1 MRGGLSRAGDSLCG
15 QAPAATT
22 GGSLANGGETKAV
35 NSRRP
40 DLILA
45 DLLVDGVSSEPRE
58 RQALFLR
65 DGRIVAI
72 LPQSEVTR
80 SHRQGAAEIEIE
92 DGTVLP
98 GLIDTHV
105 HLTLTGGPSDE
116 SVTGPAATE
125 SEAIQALRAVAN
137 AQAHLASGVT
147 TVRDVGCRGFTTL
160 AVRDLVRQGLLLGPR
175 IQASGPPI
183 TTPTGHMHYMGCI
196 ATNAAEVRA
205 RAEEVLDRGVDLVKT
220 CATGG
225 VLTAGSDPMD
235 LQYTAAEL
243 REAVLA
249 AEANGKIVASHAL
262 AAEGVRRCVEAG
274 VRSIEHCRWQLGP
287 GRHVFPFE
295 LAETMIAKDIYAG
308 ITFATIS
315 QVGYRQDVLKQE
327 DVWVKFS
334 RDRLNDRFASE
345 REMIAA
351 GVKYVVHSDAGVTH
365 TPFGEFWKSVG
376 AARYELSLSP
386 LEAIRA
392 VTASPAKLMGLEQ
405 EVGTLEVGKRADLLC
420 VGGNPADTIEALQNA
435 LIVLRD
441 GEVVAENGG
450 VRLQTK
456 I

>member
-1 MRGGLSRAGDSLCG
+1 MTSR
-15 QAPAATT
+15 Q
-22 GGSLANGGETKAV
+22 
-35 NSRRP
+35 P

-45 DLLVDGVSSEPRE
+45 DRLIDGVSPEPLE

-105 HLTLTGGPSDE
+105 HLTLTGGPTDE

-125 SEAIQALRAVAN
+125 SDAKQALRAVAN
-137 AQAHLASGVT
+137 AQAHLAAGVT
-147 TVRDVGCRGFTTL
+147 TVRDVGCRGYTTL
-160 AVRDLVRQGLLLGPR
+160 ALRDLIRQRLLIGPR
-175 IQASGPPI
+175 IRASGPPI

-196 ATNAAEVRA
+196 ATNAIEVRA
-205 RAEEVLDRGVDLVKT
+205 RAEELLDRGVDLVKT

-235 LQYTAAEL
+235 LQYTAEEL

-249 AEANGKIVASHAL
+249 AEARGKIVASHAL

-274 VRSIEHCRWQLGP
+274 VRSIEHCRWQVEP
-287 GRHVFPFE
+287 GRHVFPGD

-315 QVGYRQDVLKQE
+315 QVGYRQDVLNQQ

-365 TPFGEFWKSVG
+365 TPFGEFWKSAG
-376 AARYELSLSP
+376 AARYELGLTP
-386 LEAIRA
+386 LEALHA
-392 VTASPAKLMGLEQ
+392 VTASPATLMGLDKEI
-405 EVGTLEVGKRADLLC
+405 GTLEVGKRADLLC
-420 VGGNPADTIEALQNA
+420 VKGNPAETIEDLRNA
-435 LIVLRD
+435 LLVLRD
-441 GEVVAENGG
+441 GKVVAENCRI
-450 VRLQTK
+450 RL
-456 I
+456 

>member
-1 MRGGLSRAGDSLCG
+1 MSPRL
-15 QAPAATT
+15 
-22 GGSLANGGETKAV
+22 
-35 NSRRP
+35 P

-45 DLLVDGVSSEPRE
+45 DRLIDGISPEPRE

-65 DGRIVAI
+65 DGRIIAI

-92 DGTVLP
+92 DGAVLP

-105 HLTLTGGPSDE
+105 HLTLTGGPTDE

-125 SEAIQALRAVAN
+125 SDAVQALRAVAN

-147 TVRDVGCRGFTTL
+147 TVRDVGCRGYTTL
-160 AVRDLVRQGLLLGPR
+160 AVRDLIQQGLLVGPR

-196 ATNAAEVRA
+196 ATSAAEVRA

-235 LQYTAAEL
+235 LQYTAEEL

-249 AEANGKIVASHAL
+249 AEARGRIVASHAL

-274 VRSIEHCRWQLGP
+274 VRSIEHCRWQVEP
-287 GRHVFPFE
+287 GRHVFPRE

-315 QVGYRQDVLKQE
+315 QVGYRQDVLKQQ

-345 REMIAA
+345 REMVAA

-376 AARYELSLSP
+376 AARYELKLSP
-386 LEAIRA
+386 LETIRA
-392 VTASPAKLMGLEQ
+392 VTASPAALMGLEN
-405 EVGTLEVGKRADLLC
+405 EIGTLQVGKKADLLC
-420 VGGNPADTIEALQNA
+420 VRGNPAETIEDLQNA
-435 LIVLRD
+435 WLVIRSGL
-441 GEVVAENGG
+441 VVAEDGQIRLHCGG
-450 VRLQTK
+450 
-456 I
+456 

>member
-1 MRGGLSRAGDSLCG
+1 
-15 QAPAATT
+15 
-22 GGSLANGGETKAV
+22 V
-35 NSRRP
+35 NPRRP

-45 DLLVDGVSSEPRE
+45 DRLIDGVSPEPLE
-58 RQALFLR
+58 RRALFLR

-72 LPQSEVTR
+72 LPQCEVTR

-98 GLIDTHV
+98 GLSDTHV
-105 HLTLTGGPSDE
+105 HLTLTGGPTDE
-116 SVTGPAATE
+116 SVTGPATTE
-125 SEAIQALRAVAN
+125 SDAIQALRAVAN
-137 AQAHLASGVT
+137 AQAHLAAGVT
-147 TVRDVGCRGFTTL
+147 TVRDVGCRGYTTF
-160 AVRDLVRQGLLLGPR
+160 AVRDLINQRLLVGPR

-196 ATNAAEVRA
+196 ATNADEIRS
-205 RAEEVLDRGVDLVKT
+205 RAEEVLDRGADLVKT

-225 VLTAGSDPMD
+225 VLTAGSNPMD

-243 REAVLA
+243 REVVLA
-249 AEANGKIVASHAL
+249 AEARGKIVAAHAL

-274 VRSIEHCRWQLGP
+274 VRSIEHCRWQVEP
-287 GRHVFPFE
+287 GRHVFPSD
-295 LAETMIAKDIYAG
+295 LAETIIAKDIFAG

-315 QVGYRQDVLKQE
+315 QVGYRQDVLKQQ

-334 RDRLNDRFASE
+334 RERLNDRFAAE

-376 AARYELSLSP
+376 AARYELRLSP

-392 VTASPAKLMGLEQ
+392 VTGSPAALMGLHK

-420 VGGNPADTIEALQNA
+420 VHGNPGVTIEDLRNTLLVLQ
-435 LIVLRD
+435 D
-441 GEVVAENGG
+441 GAVTAEAGHI
-450 VRLQTK
+450 RL
-456 I
+456 